1 MHRAHADVVHG
12 RDAETHG
19 DRPEAYAQVGRLL
32 RVSGVDADADHDHAQ
47 QERGQGGENQVVD
60 GARKARRKQ
69 ANEMHRPHT
78 RGQRKRRPREGQSAP
93 KSGGAVQLGR
103 KG

>member
-1 MHRAHADVVHG
+1 
-12 RDAETHG
+12 
-19 DRPEAYAQVGRLL
+19 
-32 RVSGVDADADHDHAQ
+32 
-47 QERGQGGENQVVD
+47 
-60 GARKARRKQ
+60 
-69 ANEMHRPHT
+69 MHRPHT